1 MKENSRIFIAGH
13 HGMVGSAIHRK
24 LLKEGYQNL
33 TTRSSKELDLRDQTK
48 VRAFFEDEQLEYVF
62 LAAAKVG
69 GIQANDRYRAEFLY
83 DNLAIQSNV
92 IHSSH
97 ISGVQK
103 LLFLGSSCIYPRL
116 APQPL
121 KEEYILTGP
130 LERTNESYAVA
141 KIAGLK
147 LCDAYRDQYGSDF
160 ISVMPTNLYGPN
172 DTYHLEKSHVI
183 PALIQKFHQAQVS
196 RQPFVEVWGT
206 GTPKR
211 EFLHADDL
219 AAACLF
225 LMDNYSAPGIINIGT
240 GIDITIKDLAT
251 MISEIAGFTG
261 EIRFNSTQPDGTPRK
276 LLEVSKIHQMGWKH
290 SISLRQGLERVYK
303 DYASSLTE

>member
-13 HGMVGSAIHRK
+13 RGMVGSAIHRK

-69 GIQANDRYRAEFLY
+69 GIQANDKYRAEFLY

-97 ISGVQK
+97 IAGVQK
-103 LLFLGSSCIYPRL
+103 LLFLGSSCIYPKL

-141 KIAGLK
+141 KIAGWK

-240 GIDITIKDLAT
+240 GIDISIKDLAT
-251 MISEIAGFTG
+251 IISEIAGFAG
-261 EIRFNSTQPDGTPRK
+261 EIRFDSTRPDGTPRK